1 MKTEECAGPDNS
13 SKKQTIRVRCHLVGM
28 ITPDYNAIGR

>member
-13 SKKQTIRVRCHLVGM
+13 TKKQTIRVRCHLMGM
-28 ITPDYNAIGR
+28 ITLDHNATRR